1 MNKARVREILMAIT
15 IGILA
20 TFLPI
25 WEWSG
30 ELDRIMASIVISMIL
45 IWNL

>member
-1 MNKARVREILMAIT
+1 MNKVRAREILMAIT

-20 TFLPI
+20 TFLPC

-30 ELDRIMASIVISMIL
+30 TLDRIMAAVVMSLIL
-45 IWNL
+45 IGNL

>member
-1 MNKARVREILMAIT
+1 MNNVRVREILMAIT

-20 TFLPI
+20 TFLPC

-30 ELDRIMASIVISMIL
+30 ALDRIMAAATISLIL
-45 IWNL
+45 IGNL

>member
-1 MNKARVREILMAIT
+1 MNKVRIREVLMAIT

-20 TFLPI
+20 TFLPC

-30 ELDRIMASIVISMIL
+30 TLDRIMAAVVISLIL
-45 IWNL
+45 IGNL

>member
-1 MNKARVREILMAIT
+1 MNKVRVREILMAIT

-20 TFLPI
+20 TFLPC

-30 ELDRIMASIVISMIL
+30 ALDRIMAAAVMSLIL
-45 IWNL
+45 IGNL

>member
-1 MNKARVREILMAIT
+1 MNNVRVREILMAIT

-20 TFLPI
+20 TFLPC

-30 ELDRIMASIVISMIL
+30 ALDRIMAAVTISLIL
-45 IWNL
+45 IGNL